1 VRKNIPS
8 YTLQFKLTQKLS
20 KSSTGTLLELHV
32 SVKWI
37 TVCSQKG
44 FREKQL
50 GVLLCV
56 KEYLTVN
63 HKKKKTLIKYNMPG
77 NV

>member
-1 VRKNIPS
+1 VLCEEEVN
-8 YTLQFKLTQKLS
+8 
-20 KSSTGTLLELHV
+20 V

-44 FREKQL
+44 FPERQL

-56 KEYLTVN
+56 KEFLTVN
-63 HKKKKTLIKYNMPG
+63 HKKNTG
-77 NV
+77 